1 MQFNKERDILRI
13 AYALFEAETTLKKT
27 GRIKRITIPLSR
39 ETFLSIN
46 KIKLKKLLKEL
57 FLLILIEDVQIS
69 FKKINDTKGRVK
81 KEMKFP
87 SKEAIALFSGGVDS
101 YAGIKVSENQY
112 KNLLGLFV
120 AHSDQGRIVGIVN
133 RMKQFI
139 NTEIKTIYAPPMGS
153 LGYSQLRGFLYI
165 LSAGVY
171 LKLCKADKILI
182 TECGPTMYQ
191 PLFSPYDSITF
202 TTHPYV
208 LKIAMDVLEIMLG
221 FTPKLVIPFENLT
234 KAEVMFNSGIKDYS
248 KTHSCVSQRFGD
260 HDGTCFGCVIRKL
273 AGLVTGI
280 KDVRYNNNVF
290 DLNNNQDN
298 LINLLDYSKELLINF
313 NSMPSFQ
320 TDKINEFEKYNLFK
334 RYAEDN
340 LAGVMIGVNRKD
352 RLYSYVSG
360 IEKLLK
366 KRILDVRKKTNKP
379 DFNNYVK

>member
-1 MQFNKERDILRI
+1 M
-13 AYALFEAETTLKKT
+13 
-27 GRIKRITIPLSR
+27 
-39 ETFLSIN
+39 
-46 KIKLKKLLKEL
+46 
-57 FLLILIEDVQIS
+57 
-69 FKKINDTKGRVK
+69 
-81 KEMKFP
+81 
-87 SKEAIALFSGGVDS
+87 
-101 YAGIKVSENQY
+101 
-112 KNLLGLFV
+112 
-120 AHSDQGRIVGIVN
+120 
-133 RMKQFI
+133 
-139 NTEIKTIYAPPMGS
+139 
-153 LGYSQLRGFLYI
+153 
-165 LSAGVY
+165 
-171 LKLCKADKILI
+171 
-182 TECGPTMYQ
+182 
-191 PLFSPYDSITF
+191 
-202 TTHPYV
+202 
-208 LKIAMDVLEIMLG
+208 
-221 FTPKLVIPFENLT
+221 
-234 KAEVMFNSGIKDYS
+234 
-248 KTHSCVSQRFGD
+248 
-260 HDGTCFGCVIRKL
+260 